1 MREYDISR
9 SEKYNVL
16 LKSLKELALAVC
28 DVYMTLKDIELE
40 VKYQEHRIE
49 RGSWNEEDGSDE
61 YHH

>member
-49 RGSWNEEDGSDE
+49 KGILE
-61 YHH
+61 